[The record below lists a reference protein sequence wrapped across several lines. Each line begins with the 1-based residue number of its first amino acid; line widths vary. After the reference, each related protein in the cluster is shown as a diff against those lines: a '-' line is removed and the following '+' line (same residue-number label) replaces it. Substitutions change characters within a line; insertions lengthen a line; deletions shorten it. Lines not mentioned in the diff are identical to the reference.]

1 MTPDPQIFE
10 DAIGNLWCGRSRDRN
25 GDAMMCDAVAEA
37 APPGR
42 LFDAVEYMLAWLEP
56 GREREERVPRTIM
69 YSTRGLQE
77 TRAMFLT
84 LVALLAAE
92 GETA

>member
-1 MTPDPQIFE
+1 MTPDPQIYE
-10 DAIGNLWCGRSRDRN
+10 DAIGRLWCGKSKDRN
-25 GDAMMCDAVAEA
+25 GHASMIGAVLAANPWSHAE
-37 APPGR
+37 
-42 LFDAVEYMLAWLEP
+42 DYMLAWLNP

>member
-10 DAIGNLWCGRSRDRN
+10 DAIGRLWSGSSRDRSGHASMLN
-25 GDAMMCDAVAEA
+25 AVMYASPLTRAE
-37 APPGR
+37 
-42 LFDAVEYMLAWLEP
+42 DYMLEWLEP

-77 TRAMFLT
+77 TRALFLT
-84 LVALLAAE
+84 LVALLAEE
-92 GETA
+92 GETC

>member
-1 MTPDPQIFE
+1 MTPSPQIYE
-10 DAIGNLWCGRSRDRN
+10 DAIDHLWSGRSKDRA
-25 GDAMMCDAVAEA
+25 GHASMVAAVLAASPWSRAE
-37 APPGR
+37 
-42 LFDAVEYMLAWLEP
+42 DYMREWLNP